1 VLKNISECG
10 KMTEAVSLRLDGGA
24 GLGADASH
32 SIANWIN
39 GTGRPLFVSFTMVN
53 VRVWSSS
60 QDHRFSCREVSWDR
74 LTGRI
79 VLKLQEVN
87 RNLRDHLVGFRPTEK
102 AVTDPDLNFH
112 SGHIANESVRRYEP
126 KNR

>member
-10 KMTEAVSLRLDGGA
+10 GMTEAVGLRLDGGA
-24 GLGADASH
+24 GLGAGASH
-32 SIANWIN
+32 SIANWID
-39 GTGRPLFVSFTMVN
+39 GTSRPFFVFFTIVN
-53 VRVWSSS
+53 VRVWGSL
-60 QDHRFSCREVSWDR
+60 QDHRFSCRDVSWDR

-79 VLKLQEVN
+79 VLKLREVD
-87 RNLRDHLVGFRPTEK
+87 RNLRDHLVGFRPAKK

-112 SGHIANESVRRYEP
+112 NGHIANESAKWYEP